1 MCVNPTDIRRGLH
14 FVELGAAVITKLNM
28 GKNPIVKT
36 FICNLKTSSRASRRL
51 LAFST
56 VLSQLARGSLLHA

>member
-28 GKNPIVKT
+28 GKKNY
-36 FICNLKTSSRASRRL
+36 
-51 LAFST
+51 
-56 VLSQLARGSLLHA
+56 SQDFHM